1 MHNPSSLRLFASA
14 LLLLTC
20 AMALH
25 VEAGGSGLNTVV
37 IVNQNSAQSCE
48 LGNYYCERRQVPP
61 ENVLRINWGGGNIS
75 WSSADFQTNLVTPLL
90 AMLAARQHPA
100 GALGIYNPEEQGM
113 AYHIVDFFNL
123 LLKNENYLRNSGHTK
138 EFEATHALIAAL
150 PTGLVVHFTI
160 H

>member
-1 MHNPSSLRLFASA
+1 MHNPSSLRLFASV

-20 AMALH
+20 AMVLH

-75 WSSADFQTNLVTPLL
+75 WSSADFQTNLATSLL
-90 AMLAARQHPA
+90 AMLAARQLTNQIDYVVLSMDIPFQTLNGTELNSTTSA
-100 GALGIYNPEEQGM
+100 VFYGLKLSTGPRSEERRVG
-113 AYHIVDFFNL
+113 
-123 LLKNENYLRNSGHTK
+123 K
-138 EFEATHALIAAL
+138 ECRSRWS
-150 PTGLVVHFTI
+150 P
-160 H
+160 